1 MNEKNESIP
10 VILNINLVISDSSG
24 VKAKDLHNGDVV
36 YSLITDTR
44 DIGQYLARLLGGKTK
59 DGVVP
64 LPTEIEEVS
73 YEEETVKL
81 RVHFTPG
88 IIGLAK
94 LNPDLLVK
102 TKLREREKFSSIR
115 QFILVWRQRI
125 LDFLL
130 RREETKTDES
140 GGKEKW

>member
-1 MNEKNESIP
+1 M
-10 VILNINLVISDSSG
+10 SDSSG

-44 DIGQYLARLLGGKTK
+44 DIGQYLARLLGGRTK
-59 DGVVP
+59 EGVVP
-64 LPTEIEEVS
+64 LPTEIKEVG

-94 LNPDLLVK
+94 LNPNLLVK
-102 TKLREREKFSSIR
+102 AKLRGKEKFSSIR
-115 QFILVWRQRI
+115 EFIFIWCQRI
-125 LDFLL
+125 LNFFISLQKK
-130 RREETKTDES
+130 RQ
-140 GGKEKW
+140 

>member
-10 VILNINLVISDSSG
+10 VILNIDLVISDSSG
-24 VKAKDLHNGDVV
+24 VKAKDLHKGDTV

-64 LPTEIEEVS
+64 LPTEIEEVG
-73 YEEETVKL
+73 YEEEMVKL

-88 IIGLAK
+88 IVGLAK
-94 LNPDLLVK
+94 VNPDLSVK
-102 TKLREREKFSSIR
+102 ARLRKRKKLSSIR
-115 QFILVWRQRI
+115 EFILVWRQRI
-125 LDFLL
+125 LNFLL
-130 RREETKTDES
+130 RKDN
-140 GGKEKW
+140 

>member
-10 VILNINLVISDSSG
+10 VILNIDLVISDSSG
-24 VKAKDLHNGDVV
+24 VKAKDLHKGDTV

-64 LPTEIEEVS
+64 LPTEIEEVG
-73 YEEETVKL
+73 YEEEMVKL

-88 IIGLAK
+88 IVGLAK
-94 LNPDLLVK
+94 VNPDLSVK
-102 TKLREREKFSSIR
+102 ARLRKRKKLSSIR
-115 QFILVWRQRI
+115 EFILVWRQRI
-125 LDFLL
+125 LNFF
-130 RREETKTDES
+130 RAS
-140 GGKEKW
+140 

>member
-10 VILNINLVISDSSG
+10 VILNIDLVISDSSG

-44 DIGQYLARLLGGKTK
+44 DIGQYLTRLLGGKTK

-64 LPTEIEEVS
+64 LPTEIEEVG
-73 YEEETVKL
+73 YEEEMVKL

-88 IIGLAK
+88 IVGLAK
-94 LNPDLLVK
+94 VNPDLSVK
-102 TKLREREKFSSIR
+102 ARLRKIKKLSSIR
-115 QFILVWRQRI
+115 EFILVWRQRI
-125 LDFLL
+125 LNFLL
-130 RREETKTDES
+130 RKDN
-140 GGKEKW
+140 